1 MSAADISHPAA
12 SSAEQVA
19 WEEALSLHNPPNSTP
34 SAPITS
40 HPAVGATQAEC
51 SAWEDALSGPRS
63 GNDAQ
68 RLYAVVECG
77 SHSTRL
83 LLSTGSRDIL
93 RWTQDTHLGDLAT
106 SSQQQPPA
114 VLQQQEHQHVPAAA
128 AATLA
133 AVREYRRVLDQHE
146 QHLAGVTVLATA
158 ALRDAAEGP
167 VIAAAIAD
175 VLGCPAMR
183 VLSGGWV
190 LVAGTSSAC

>member
-1 MSAADISHPAA
+1 MAVSHPAA
-12 SSAEQVA
+12 SFQEQVA
-19 WEEALSLHNPPNSTP
+19 WEEALSLHTPPNSTP
-34 SAPITS
+34 AAPITS

-51 SAWEDALSGPRS
+51 SAWEDALSGPAGLR
-63 GNDAQ
+63 NDAQ

-93 RWTQDTHLGDLAT
+93 RWTKDTHLGDLT

-114 VLQQQEHQHVPAAA
+114 VVQQQEHQHVPAAA

-133 AVREYRRVLDQHE
+133 AVREYRRALDQHK

-158 ALRDAAEGP
+158 ALREAAEGP

-175 VLGCPAMR
+175 VLGCPAVR
-183 VLSGGWV
+183 VLSGGWL
-190 LVAGTSSAC
+190 LVASTSSAW